1 VWHDSKLAALLVFG
15 VFAAALPAPDE
26 LAGPP
31 PPPDECV
38 APPEPGEPGVA
49 AAPVPSAFAE
59 FAAPPLCAGGGGA
72 VMSAIAIQKQAM
84 VTPIRKTIVKI
95 RFTRFFPS

>member
-1 VWHDSKLAALLVFG
+1 LVFG
-15 VFAAALPAPDE
+15 TFVAALPAPDE
-26 LAGPP
+26 LAAPP

-49 AAPVPSAFAE
+49 VAPPPAAFAE

-72 VMSAIAIQKQAM
+72 VMSAIAIQKQAI
-84 VTPIRKTIVKI
+84 VTPTRNTIIKI
-95 RFTRFFPS
+95 RFTRFSRVSVRRGIAQ